1 MGFFDKA
8 LKKVQDVGENIA
20 ASANNVKTVVETSVQ
35 DTMEITG
42 LKRQIREL
50 EKEMDAQYLQIGKK
64 YAEFVADMDD
74 AEPETAENE
83 AAEATESSEV
93 IDEVKEEA
101 IDEVKAEDVAET
113 VDEAKEE
120 AADETIDEVKAEDT
134 AETIDEEKEVSEEPA
149 EDKVAEESDE
159 DEEPVFDVSDFLT
172 IIKQD
177 QAKKKELE
185 NQLAEVEKR
194 ALIYRTNSEFRHIFS
209 ELLGNKPHEVLYIL
223 RFSLETFAKFR
234 ILCSNSH
241 RTGIQIT
248 YAHHHTAKRYKRS
261 CRKSEFFRSQK
272 CRDRHISSAHQFSV
286 CFDLHT
292 FTQSVLDQCLMS
304 LSQTK
309 FPRKSRIVDGTFRS
323 STGTAVVTGNQNY
336 LCSCFCHTC
345 CYGSDA
351 CF

>member
-83 AAEATESSEV
+83 AAEAETTEATEPSEV

-101 IDEVKAEDVAET
+101 IDEVKAEAAAET

-120 AADETIDEVKAEDT
+120 AADETIDEMKAEDT

-194 ALIYRTNSEFRHIFS
+194 AKQNT
-209 ELLGNKPHEVLYIL
+209 LLREKTKAEESFEQEKG
-223 RFSLETFAKFR
+223 
-234 ILCSNSH
+234 
-241 RTGIQIT
+241 
-248 YAHHHTAKRYKRS
+248 
-261 CRKSEFFRSQK
+261 
-272 CRDRHISSAHQFSV
+272 
-286 CFDLHT
+286 
-292 FTQSVLDQCLMS
+292 VLDKALAMEIISKEEYEQKLNIARKKVENFEEIKKIEQQFEMGII
-304 LSQTK
+304 TK
-309 FPRKSRIVDGTFRS
+309 EEKDEKIN
-323 STGTAVVTGNQNY
+323 AILN
-336 LCSCFCHTC
+336 
-345 CYGSDA
+345 A
-351 CF
+351 

>member
-83 AAEATESSEV
+83 AAEVTESSEV

-101 IDEVKAEDVAET
+101 IDEVKEEDVAET

-120 AADETIDEVKAEDT
+120 AADESIDEVKAEDT
-134 AETIDEEKEVSEEPA
+134 AETIDEEKEVS
-149 EDKVAEESDE
+149 
-159 DEEPVFDVSDFLT
+159 EEPVFDVSDFLT

-194 ALIYRTNSEFRHIFS
+194 AKQNT
-209 ELLGNKPHEVLYIL
+209 LLREKTKAEESFEQEKG
-223 RFSLETFAKFR
+223 
-234 ILCSNSH
+234 
-241 RTGIQIT
+241 
-248 YAHHHTAKRYKRS
+248 
-261 CRKSEFFRSQK
+261 
-272 CRDRHISSAHQFSV
+272 
-286 CFDLHT
+286 
-292 FTQSVLDQCLMS
+292 VLDKALAMEIISKEEYEQKLNIARKKVENFEEIKKIEQQFEMGII
-304 LSQTK
+304 TK
-309 FPRKSRIVDGTFRS
+309 EEKDEKIN
-323 STGTAVVTGNQNY
+323 AILN
-336 LCSCFCHTC
+336 
-345 CYGSDA
+345 A
-351 CF
+351 

>member
-83 AAEATESSEV
+83 AAEAETTEATESSEV

-101 IDEVKAEDVAET
+101 IDEVKAEV
-113 VDEAKEE
+113 

-134 AETIDEEKEVSEEPA
+134 AETIDEEKEVFEEPA

-194 ALIYRTNSEFRHIFS
+194 AKQNT
-209 ELLGNKPHEVLYIL
+209 LLREKTKAEESFEQEKGIL
-223 RFSLETFAKFR
+223 DKALAMEIISKEEYEQKLNIARKKVENFEEIKKIEQQFEMGIITKEEKDEKINA
-234 ILCSNSH
+234 ILN
-241 RTGIQIT
+241 
-248 YAHHHTAKRYKRS
+248 A
-261 CRKSEFFRSQK
+261 
-272 CRDRHISSAHQFSV
+272 
-286 CFDLHT
+286 
-292 FTQSVLDQCLMS
+292 
-304 LSQTK
+304 
-309 FPRKSRIVDGTFRS
+309 
-323 STGTAVVTGNQNY
+323 
-336 LCSCFCHTC
+336 
-345 CYGSDA
+345 
-351 CF
+351 

>member
-83 AAEATESSEV
+83 AAEAETTEATEPSEV

-101 IDEVKAEDVAET
+101 IDEVKAEV
-113 VDEAKEE
+113 

-194 ALIYRTNSEFRHIFS
+194 AKQNT
-209 ELLGNKPHEVLYIL
+209 LLREKTKAEESFEQEKG
-223 RFSLETFAKFR
+223 
-234 ILCSNSH
+234 
-241 RTGIQIT
+241 
-248 YAHHHTAKRYKRS
+248 
-261 CRKSEFFRSQK
+261 
-272 CRDRHISSAHQFSV
+272 
-286 CFDLHT
+286 
-292 FTQSVLDQCLMS
+292 VLDKALAMEIISKEEYEQKLNIARKKVENFEEIKKIEQQFEMGII
-304 LSQTK
+304 TK
-309 FPRKSRIVDGTFRS
+309 EEKDEKIN
-323 STGTAVVTGNQNY
+323 AILN
-336 LCSCFCHTC
+336 
-345 CYGSDA
+345 A
-351 CF
+351 

>member
-83 AAEATESSEV
+83 AAEAETTEAETTEATESSEV

-101 IDEVKAEDVAET
+101 IDEVKAEAAAET

-120 AADETIDEVKAEDT
+120 AAAETIDEVKAEDT
-134 AETIDEEKEVSEEPA
+134 AETIDEEKEVSKEPA

-194 ALIYRTNSEFRHIFS
+194 AKQNT
-209 ELLGNKPHEVLYIL
+209 LLREKTKAEESFEQEKG
-223 RFSLETFAKFR
+223 
-234 ILCSNSH
+234 
-241 RTGIQIT
+241 
-248 YAHHHTAKRYKRS
+248 
-261 CRKSEFFRSQK
+261 
-272 CRDRHISSAHQFSV
+272 
-286 CFDLHT
+286 
-292 FTQSVLDQCLMS
+292 VLDKALAMEIISKEEYEQKLNIA
-304 LSQTK
+304 
-309 FPRKSRIVDGTFRS
+309 RKKVENFEEIKKIEQQFEMGIIRKEEKDEKIN
-323 STGTAVVTGNQNY
+323 AILN
-336 LCSCFCHTC
+336 
-345 CYGSDA
+345 A
-351 CF
+351 

>member
-8 LKKVQDVGENIA
+8 LKKVQDVGENIS

-93 IDEVKEEA
+93 IDEVKAEAAAEA
-101 IDEVKAEDVAET
+101 IDEVKAEAADET

-120 AADETIDEVKAEDT
+120 AAAETIDEVKAEDT
-134 AETIDEEKEVSEEPA
+134 AETIDEEKEASEEPA

-194 ALIYRTNSEFRHIFS
+194 AKQNT
-209 ELLGNKPHEVLYIL
+209 LLREKTKAEESFEQEKG
-223 RFSLETFAKFR
+223 
-234 ILCSNSH
+234 
-241 RTGIQIT
+241 
-248 YAHHHTAKRYKRS
+248 
-261 CRKSEFFRSQK
+261 
-272 CRDRHISSAHQFSV
+272 
-286 CFDLHT
+286 
-292 FTQSVLDQCLMS
+292 VLDKALAMEIISKEEYEQKLNIARKKVENFEEIKKIEQQFEMGII
-304 LSQTK
+304 TK
-309 FPRKSRIVDGTFRS
+309 EEKDEKIN
-323 STGTAVVTGNQNY
+323 AILN
-336 LCSCFCHTC
+336 
-345 CYGSDA
+345 A
-351 CF
+351 

>member
-83 AAEATESSEV
+83 AAEAETTEATESSEV
-93 IDEVKEEA
+93 IDEVKAEAAEA

-194 ALIYRTNSEFRHIFS
+194 AKQNT
-209 ELLGNKPHEVLYIL
+209 LLREKTKAEESFEQEKG
-223 RFSLETFAKFR
+223 
-234 ILCSNSH
+234 
-241 RTGIQIT
+241 
-248 YAHHHTAKRYKRS
+248 
-261 CRKSEFFRSQK
+261 
-272 CRDRHISSAHQFSV
+272 
-286 CFDLHT
+286 
-292 FTQSVLDQCLMS
+292 VLDKALAMEIISKEEYEQKLNIARKKVENFEEIKKIEQQFEMGII
-304 LSQTK
+304 TK
-309 FPRKSRIVDGTFRS
+309 EEKDEKIN
-323 STGTAVVTGNQNY
+323 AILN
-336 LCSCFCHTC
+336 
-345 CYGSDA
+345 A
-351 CF
+351 

>member
-8 LKKVQDVGENIA
+8 LKKVQDVGENIDE
-20 ASANNVKTVVETSVQ
+20 SANNVKKIVETSIQ

-83 AAEATESSEV
+83 AAEAETTEATEPSEV

-101 IDEVKAEDVAET
+101 IDEVKAEAAAET

-194 ALIYRTNSEFRHIFS
+194 AKQNT
-209 ELLGNKPHEVLYIL
+209 LLREKTKAEESFEQEKG
-223 RFSLETFAKFR
+223 
-234 ILCSNSH
+234 
-241 RTGIQIT
+241 
-248 YAHHHTAKRYKRS
+248 
-261 CRKSEFFRSQK
+261 
-272 CRDRHISSAHQFSV
+272 
-286 CFDLHT
+286 
-292 FTQSVLDQCLMS
+292 VLDKALAMEIISKEEYEQKLNIARKKVENFEEIKKIEQQFEMGII
-304 LSQTK
+304 TK
-309 FPRKSRIVDGTFRS
+309 EEKDEKIN
-323 STGTAVVTGNQNY
+323 AILN
-336 LCSCFCHTC
+336 
-345 CYGSDA
+345 A
-351 CF
+351 

>member
-83 AAEATESSEV
+83 AAEAETTEAETTEATESSEV

-101 IDEVKAEDVAET
+101 IDEVKAEAAAET

-120 AADETIDEVKAEDT
+120 AAAETIDEVKAEDT
-134 AETIDEEKEVSEEPA
+134 AETIDEVKEVSKEPA

-194 ALIYRTNSEFRHIFS
+194 AKQNT
-209 ELLGNKPHEVLYIL
+209 LLREKTKAEESFEQEKG
-223 RFSLETFAKFR
+223 
-234 ILCSNSH
+234 
-241 RTGIQIT
+241 
-248 YAHHHTAKRYKRS
+248 
-261 CRKSEFFRSQK
+261 
-272 CRDRHISSAHQFSV
+272 
-286 CFDLHT
+286 
-292 FTQSVLDQCLMS
+292 VLDKALAMEIISKEEYEQKLNIARKKVENFEEIKKIEQQFEMGII
-304 LSQTK
+304 TK
-309 FPRKSRIVDGTFRS
+309 EEKDEKIN
-323 STGTAVVTGNQNY
+323 AILN
-336 LCSCFCHTC
+336 
-345 CYGSDA
+345 A
-351 CF
+351 

>member
-74 AEPETAENE
+74 AEPETQQDAEPAAVENE
-83 AAEATESSEV
+83 ATGATESSEV
-93 IDEVKEEA
+93 IDEVKAEAAAEA

-120 AADETIDEVKAEDT
+120 APAETIDEVKAEDV
-134 AETIDEEKEVSEEPA
+134 AETVDEEKEVSEEPA

-194 ALIYRTNSEFRHIFS
+194 AKQNT
-209 ELLGNKPHEVLYIL
+209 LLREKTKAEESFEQEKG
-223 RFSLETFAKFR
+223 
-234 ILCSNSH
+234 
-241 RTGIQIT
+241 
-248 YAHHHTAKRYKRS
+248 
-261 CRKSEFFRSQK
+261 
-272 CRDRHISSAHQFSV
+272 
-286 CFDLHT
+286 
-292 FTQSVLDQCLMS
+292 VLDKALAMEIISKEEYEQKLNIARKKVENFEEIKKIEQQFEMGII
-304 LSQTK
+304 TK
-309 FPRKSRIVDGTFRS
+309 EEKDEKIN
-323 STGTAVVTGNQNY
+323 AILN
-336 LCSCFCHTC
+336 
-345 CYGSDA
+345 A
-351 CF
+351 

>member
-83 AAEATESSEV
+83 AAEAETTEATEPSEV

-101 IDEVKAEDVAET
+101 IDEVKAEAAAET

-120 AADETIDEVKAEDT
+120 APAETIDEVKAEDT
-134 AETIDEEKEVSEEPA
+134 AETIDEEKEASEEPA

-194 ALIYRTNSEFRHIFS
+194 AKQNTH
-209 ELLGNKPHEVLYIL
+209 L
-223 RFSLETFAKFR
+223 REKTKAEESFEQEK
-234 ILCSNSH
+234 
-241 RTGIQIT
+241 G
-248 YAHHHTAKRYKRS
+248 
-261 CRKSEFFRSQK
+261 
-272 CRDRHISSAHQFSV
+272 
-286 CFDLHT
+286 
-292 FTQSVLDQCLMS
+292 VLDKALAMEIISKEEYEQKLNIARKKVENFEEIKKIEQQFEMGII
-304 LSQTK
+304 TK
-309 FPRKSRIVDGTFRS
+309 EEKDEKIN
-323 STGTAVVTGNQNY
+323 AILN
-336 LCSCFCHTC
+336 
-345 CYGSDA
+345 A
-351 CF
+351 

>member
-83 AAEATESSEV
+83 AAEAETTEATESSEV

-101 IDEVKAEDVAET
+101 IDEVKAEAAAET
-113 VDEAKEE
+113 VDEA
-120 AADETIDEVKAEDT
+120 
-134 AETIDEEKEVSEEPA
+134 KEVSEEPA

-194 ALIYRTNSEFRHIFS
+194 AKQNT
-209 ELLGNKPHEVLYIL
+209 LLREKTKAEESFEQEKG
-223 RFSLETFAKFR
+223 
-234 ILCSNSH
+234 
-241 RTGIQIT
+241 
-248 YAHHHTAKRYKRS
+248 
-261 CRKSEFFRSQK
+261 
-272 CRDRHISSAHQFSV
+272 
-286 CFDLHT
+286 
-292 FTQSVLDQCLMS
+292 VLDKALAMEIISKEEYEQKLNIARKKVENFEEIKKIEQQFEMGII
-304 LSQTK
+304 TK
-309 FPRKSRIVDGTFRS
+309 EEEDEKIN
-323 STGTAVVTGNQNY
+323 AILN
-336 LCSCFCHTC
+336 
-345 CYGSDA
+345 A
-351 CF
+351 

>member
-1 MGFFDKA
+1 MGFFAKA

-101 IDEVKAEDVAET
+101 IDEVKAEAADET

-120 AADETIDEVKAEDT
+120 AA
-134 AETIDEEKEVSEEPA
+134 
-149 EDKVAEESDE
+149 DE

-185 NQLAEVEKR
+185 NQLEEVEKR
-194 ALIYRTNSEFRHIFS
+194 AKQNT
-209 ELLGNKPHEVLYIL
+209 LLREKTKAEESFEQEKG
-223 RFSLETFAKFR
+223 
-234 ILCSNSH
+234 
-241 RTGIQIT
+241 
-248 YAHHHTAKRYKRS
+248 
-261 CRKSEFFRSQK
+261 
-272 CRDRHISSAHQFSV
+272 
-286 CFDLHT
+286 
-292 FTQSVLDQCLMS
+292 VLDKALAMEIISKEEYEQKLNIARKKVENFEEIKKIEQQFEMGII
-304 LSQTK
+304 TK
-309 FPRKSRIVDGTFRS
+309 EEKDEKIN
-323 STGTAVVTGNQNY
+323 AILN
-336 LCSCFCHTC
+336 
-345 CYGSDA
+345 A
-351 CF
+351 

>member
-83 AAEATESSEV
+83 AAEAETTEATESSEV

-101 IDEVKAEDVAET
+101 IDEVKAEAAAET

-120 AADETIDEVKAEDT
+120 AAAETIDEVKAEDT

-194 ALIYRTNSEFRHIFS
+194 AKQNT
-209 ELLGNKPHEVLYIL
+209 LLREKTKAEESFEQEKG
-223 RFSLETFAKFR
+223 
-234 ILCSNSH
+234 
-241 RTGIQIT
+241 
-248 YAHHHTAKRYKRS
+248 
-261 CRKSEFFRSQK
+261 
-272 CRDRHISSAHQFSV
+272 
-286 CFDLHT
+286 
-292 FTQSVLDQCLMS
+292 VLDKALAMEIISKEEYEQKLNIAKKKEENFEEIKKIEQQFEMGII
-304 LSQTK
+304 TK
-309 FPRKSRIVDGTFRS
+309 EEKDEKIN
-323 STGTAVVTGNQNY
+323 AILN
-336 LCSCFCHTC
+336 
-345 CYGSDA
+345 A
-351 CF
+351 

>member
-83 AAEATESSEV
+83 AAEAETTEATESSEV

-101 IDEVKAEDVAET
+101 IDEVKAEAAAET

-120 AADETIDEVKAEDT
+120 AAAETIDEVKAEDT

-194 ALIYRTNSEFRHIFS
+194 AKQNT
-209 ELLGNKPHEVLYIL
+209 LLREKTKAEESFEQEKG
-223 RFSLETFAKFR
+223 
-234 ILCSNSH
+234 
-241 RTGIQIT
+241 
-248 YAHHHTAKRYKRS
+248 
-261 CRKSEFFRSQK
+261 
-272 CRDRHISSAHQFSV
+272 
-286 CFDLHT
+286 
-292 FTQSVLDQCLMS
+292 VLDKALAMEIISKEEYEQKLNIAKNKVENFEEIKKIEQQFEMGII
-304 LSQTK
+304 TK
-309 FPRKSRIVDGTFRS
+309 EEKDEKIN
-323 STGTAVVTGNQNY
+323 AILN
-336 LCSCFCHTC
+336 
-345 CYGSDA
+345 A
-351 CF
+351 

>member
-83 AAEATESSEV
+83 AAEAETTEAETTEATESSEV

-101 IDEVKAEDVAET
+101 IDEVKAEAAAET

-120 AADETIDEVKAEDT
+120 AVAETIDEVKAEDT
-134 AETIDEEKEVSEEPA
+134 AETIDEEKEVSKEPA

-194 ALIYRTNSEFRHIFS
+194 AKQNT
-209 ELLGNKPHEVLYIL
+209 LLREKTKAEESFEQEKG
-223 RFSLETFAKFR
+223 
-234 ILCSNSH
+234 
-241 RTGIQIT
+241 
-248 YAHHHTAKRYKRS
+248 
-261 CRKSEFFRSQK
+261 
-272 CRDRHISSAHQFSV
+272 
-286 CFDLHT
+286 
-292 FTQSVLDQCLMS
+292 VLDKALAMEIISKEEYEQKLNIARKKVENFEEIKKIEQQFEMGII
-304 LSQTK
+304 TK
-309 FPRKSRIVDGTFRS
+309 EEKDEKIN
-323 STGTAVVTGNQNY
+323 AILN
-336 LCSCFCHTC
+336 
-345 CYGSDA
+345 A
-351 CF
+351 

>member
-83 AAEATESSEV
+83 AAEAETTEATESSEV

-101 IDEVKAEDVAET
+101 IDEVKAEAADET

-120 AADETIDEVKAEDT
+120 AA
-134 AETIDEEKEVSEEPA
+134 
-149 EDKVAEESDE
+149 DE

-194 ALIYRTNSEFRHIFS
+194 AKQNT
-209 ELLGNKPHEVLYIL
+209 LLREKTKAEESFEQEKG
-223 RFSLETFAKFR
+223 
-234 ILCSNSH
+234 
-241 RTGIQIT
+241 
-248 YAHHHTAKRYKRS
+248 
-261 CRKSEFFRSQK
+261 
-272 CRDRHISSAHQFSV
+272 
-286 CFDLHT
+286 
-292 FTQSVLDQCLMS
+292 VLDKALAMEIISKEEYEQKLNIAKKKVENFEEIKKIEQQFEMGII
-304 LSQTK
+304 TK
-309 FPRKSRIVDGTFRS
+309 EEKDEKIN
-323 STGTAVVTGNQNY
+323 AILN
-336 LCSCFCHTC
+336 
-345 CYGSDA
+345 A
-351 CF
+351 

>member
-83 AAEATESSEV
+83 AAEAETTEATEPSEV

-101 IDEVKAEDVAET
+101 IDEVKAEAAAET

-134 AETIDEEKEVSEEPA
+134 AETIDEEKEASEEPA

-194 ALIYRTNSEFRHIFS
+194 AKQNT
-209 ELLGNKPHEVLYIL
+209 LLREKTKAEESFEQEKG
-223 RFSLETFAKFR
+223 
-234 ILCSNSH
+234 
-241 RTGIQIT
+241 
-248 YAHHHTAKRYKRS
+248 
-261 CRKSEFFRSQK
+261 
-272 CRDRHISSAHQFSV
+272 
-286 CFDLHT
+286 
-292 FTQSVLDQCLMS
+292 VLDKALAMEIISKEEYEQKLNIARKKVENFEEIKKIEQQFEMGII
-304 LSQTK
+304 TK
-309 FPRKSRIVDGTFRS
+309 EEKDEKIN
-323 STGTAVVTGNQNY
+323 AILN
-336 LCSCFCHTC
+336 
-345 CYGSDA
+345 A
-351 CF
+351 

>member
-20 ASANNVKTVVETSVQ
+20 ASASNVKTVVETSVQ
-35 DTMEITG
+35 DTMEISS

-83 AAEATESSEV
+83 ATEAETTEATESSEV
-93 IDEVKEEA
+93 IDEVKAEAAEA

-194 ALIYRTNSEFRHIFS
+194 AKQNT
-209 ELLGNKPHEVLYIL
+209 LLREKTKAEESFEQEKG
-223 RFSLETFAKFR
+223 
-234 ILCSNSH
+234 
-241 RTGIQIT
+241 
-248 YAHHHTAKRYKRS
+248 
-261 CRKSEFFRSQK
+261 
-272 CRDRHISSAHQFSV
+272 
-286 CFDLHT
+286 
-292 FTQSVLDQCLMS
+292 VLDKALAMEIISKEEYEQKLNIARKKVENFEEIKKIEQQFEMGII
-304 LSQTK
+304 TK
-309 FPRKSRIVDGTFRS
+309 EEKDEKIN
-323 STGTAVVTGNQNY
+323 AILN
-336 LCSCFCHTC
+336 
-345 CYGSDA
+345 A
-351 CF
+351 

>member
-83 AAEATESSEV
+83 AAEAETTEAETTEATESSEV

-101 IDEVKAEDVAET
+101 AAET

-120 AADETIDEVKAEDT
+120 AAAETIDEVKAEDT
-134 AETIDEEKEVSEEPA
+134 AETIDEEKEVSKEPA

-194 ALIYRTNSEFRHIFS
+194 AKQNT
-209 ELLGNKPHEVLYIL
+209 LLREKTKAEESFEQEKG
-223 RFSLETFAKFR
+223 
-234 ILCSNSH
+234 
-241 RTGIQIT
+241 
-248 YAHHHTAKRYKRS
+248 
-261 CRKSEFFRSQK
+261 
-272 CRDRHISSAHQFSV
+272 
-286 CFDLHT
+286 
-292 FTQSVLDQCLMS
+292 VLDKALAMEIISKEEYEQKLNIARKKVENFEEIKKIEQQFEMGII
-304 LSQTK
+304 TK
-309 FPRKSRIVDGTFRS
+309 EEKDEKIN
-323 STGTAVVTGNQNY
+323 AILN
-336 LCSCFCHTC
+336 
-345 CYGSDA
+345 A
-351 CF
+351 

>member
-83 AAEATESSEV
+83 TTEATESSEV

-101 IDEVKAEDVAET
+101 IDEVKAEAAET

-120 AADETIDEVKAEDT
+120 DT
-134 AETIDEEKEVSEEPA
+134 AETIDDEKEVSEEPA

-194 ALIYRTNSEFRHIFS
+194 AKQNT
-209 ELLGNKPHEVLYIL
+209 LLREKTKAEESFEQEKG
-223 RFSLETFAKFR
+223 
-234 ILCSNSH
+234 
-241 RTGIQIT
+241 
-248 YAHHHTAKRYKRS
+248 
-261 CRKSEFFRSQK
+261 
-272 CRDRHISSAHQFSV
+272 
-286 CFDLHT
+286 
-292 FTQSVLDQCLMS
+292 VLDKALAMEIISKEEYEQKLNIARKKVENFEEIKKIEQQFEMGII
-304 LSQTK
+304 TK
-309 FPRKSRIVDGTFRS
+309 EEKDEKINAILNP
-323 STGTAVVTGNQNY
+323 
-336 LCSCFCHTC
+336 
-345 CYGSDA
+345 
-351 CF
+351 

>member
-101 IDEVKAEDVAET
+101 IDEVKAEAADET

-120 AADETIDEVKAEDT
+120 AA
-134 AETIDEEKEVSEEPA
+134 
-149 EDKVAEESDE
+149 DE

-194 ALIYRTNSEFRHIFS
+194 AKQNT
-209 ELLGNKPHEVLYIL
+209 LLREKTKAEESFEQEKG
-223 RFSLETFAKFR
+223 
-234 ILCSNSH
+234 
-241 RTGIQIT
+241 
-248 YAHHHTAKRYKRS
+248 
-261 CRKSEFFRSQK
+261 
-272 CRDRHISSAHQFSV
+272 
-286 CFDLHT
+286 
-292 FTQSVLDQCLMS
+292 VLDKALAMEIISKEEYEQKLNIARKKVENFEEIKKIEQQFEMGII
-304 LSQTK
+304 TK
-309 FPRKSRIVDGTFRS
+309 
-323 STGTAVVTGNQNY
+323 
-336 LCSCFCHTC
+336 
-345 CYGSDA
+345 
-351 CF
+351 

>member
-101 IDEVKAEDVAET
+101 IDEVKAEAADET

-120 AADETIDEVKAEDT
+120 AA
-134 AETIDEEKEVSEEPA
+134 
-149 EDKVAEESDE
+149 DE

-194 ALIYRTNSEFRHIFS
+194 AKQNT
-209 ELLGNKPHEVLYIL
+209 LLREKTKAEESFEQEKG
-223 RFSLETFAKFR
+223 
-234 ILCSNSH
+234 
-241 RTGIQIT
+241 
-248 YAHHHTAKRYKRS
+248 
-261 CRKSEFFRSQK
+261 
-272 CRDRHISSAHQFSV
+272 
-286 CFDLHT
+286 
-292 FTQSVLDQCLMS
+292 VLDKALAMEIISKEEYEQKLNIARKKVENFEEIKKIEQQFEMGII
-304 LSQTK
+304 TK
-309 FPRKSRIVDGTFRS
+309 EEKDEKIN
-323 STGTAVVTGNQNY
+323 AI
-336 LCSCFCHTC
+336 L
-345 CYGSDA
+345 DA
-351 CF
+351 

>member
-83 AAEATESSEV
+83 AAEAETTEATESSEV

-101 IDEVKAEDVAET
+101 IDEVKAEA
-113 VDEAKEE
+113 

-194 ALIYRTNSEFRHIFS
+194 AKQNT
-209 ELLGNKPHEVLYIL
+209 LLREKTKAEESFEQEKG
-223 RFSLETFAKFR
+223 
-234 ILCSNSH
+234 
-241 RTGIQIT
+241 
-248 YAHHHTAKRYKRS
+248 
-261 CRKSEFFRSQK
+261 
-272 CRDRHISSAHQFSV
+272 
-286 CFDLHT
+286 
-292 FTQSVLDQCLMS
+292 VLDKALAMEIISKEEYEQKLNIARKKVENFEEIKKIEQQFEMGII
-304 LSQTK
+304 TK
-309 FPRKSRIVDGTFRS
+309 EEKDEKIN
-323 STGTAVVTGNQNY
+323 AIQN
-336 LCSCFCHTC
+336 
-345 CYGSDA
+345 A
-351 CF
+351 

>member
-83 AAEATESSEV
+83 TTEATESSEV
-93 IDEVKEEA
+93 IDEVK
-101 IDEVKAEDVAET
+101 AEVAET

-194 ALIYRTNSEFRHIFS
+194 AKQNT
-209 ELLGNKPHEVLYIL
+209 LLREKTKAEESFEQEKG
-223 RFSLETFAKFR
+223 
-234 ILCSNSH
+234 
-241 RTGIQIT
+241 
-248 YAHHHTAKRYKRS
+248 
-261 CRKSEFFRSQK
+261 
-272 CRDRHISSAHQFSV
+272 
-286 CFDLHT
+286 
-292 FTQSVLDQCLMS
+292 VLDKALAMEIISKEEYEQKLNIAKKKVENFEEIKKIEQQFEMGII
-304 LSQTK
+304 TK
-309 FPRKSRIVDGTFRS
+309 EEKDEKIN
-323 STGTAVVTGNQNY
+323 AILN
-336 LCSCFCHTC
+336 
-345 CYGSDA
+345 A
-351 CF
+351 

>member
-83 AAEATESSEV
+83 AAEAETTEATESSEV

-101 IDEVKAEDVAET
+101 IDEVKAEAAAET

-134 AETIDEEKEVSEEPA
+134 AETIDEEKEVSKEPA

-194 ALIYRTNSEFRHIFS
+194 AKQNT
-209 ELLGNKPHEVLYIL
+209 LLREKTKAEESFEQEKG
-223 RFSLETFAKFR
+223 
-234 ILCSNSH
+234 
-241 RTGIQIT
+241 
-248 YAHHHTAKRYKRS
+248 
-261 CRKSEFFRSQK
+261 
-272 CRDRHISSAHQFSV
+272 
-286 CFDLHT
+286 
-292 FTQSVLDQCLMS
+292 VLDKALAMEIISKEEYEQKLNIARKKVENFEEIKKIEQQFEMGII
-304 LSQTK
+304 TK
-309 FPRKSRIVDGTFRS
+309 EEKDEKIN
-323 STGTAVVTGNQNY
+323 AILN
-336 LCSCFCHTC
+336 
-345 CYGSDA
+345 A
-351 CF
+351 

>member
-83 AAEATESSEV
+83 AAEAETTEATESSEV
-93 IDEVKEEA
+93 IDEA
-101 IDEVKAEDVAET
+101 IDEVKAEAAAET
-113 VDEAKEE
+113 VDEA
-120 AADETIDEVKAEDT
+120 
-134 AETIDEEKEVSEEPA
+134 KEVSEEPA

-194 ALIYRTNSEFRHIFS
+194 AKQNT
-209 ELLGNKPHEVLYIL
+209 LLREKTKAEESFEQEKG
-223 RFSLETFAKFR
+223 
-234 ILCSNSH
+234 
-241 RTGIQIT
+241 
-248 YAHHHTAKRYKRS
+248 
-261 CRKSEFFRSQK
+261 
-272 CRDRHISSAHQFSV
+272 
-286 CFDLHT
+286 
-292 FTQSVLDQCLMS
+292 VLDKALAMEIISKEEYEQKLNIARKKVENFEEIKKIEQQFEMGII
-304 LSQTK
+304 TK
-309 FPRKSRIVDGTFRS
+309 EEEDEKIN
-323 STGTAVVTGNQNY
+323 AILN
-336 LCSCFCHTC
+336 
-345 CYGSDA
+345 A
-351 CF
+351 

>member
-93 IDEVKEEA
+93 IDEVKAEAAAEA

-120 AADETIDEVKAEDT
+120 VAAETIDEVKAEDT
-134 AETIDEEKEVSEEPA
+134 AETIDEEKEASEEPA

-194 ALIYRTNSEFRHIFS
+194 AKQNT
-209 ELLGNKPHEVLYIL
+209 LLREKTKAEESFEQEKG
-223 RFSLETFAKFR
+223 
-234 ILCSNSH
+234 
-241 RTGIQIT
+241 
-248 YAHHHTAKRYKRS
+248 
-261 CRKSEFFRSQK
+261 
-272 CRDRHISSAHQFSV
+272 
-286 CFDLHT
+286 
-292 FTQSVLDQCLMS
+292 VLDKALAMEIISKEEYEQKLNIARKKVENFEEIKKIEQQFEMGII
-304 LSQTK
+304 TK
-309 FPRKSRIVDGTFRS
+309 EEKDEKIN
-323 STGTAVVTGNQNY
+323 AILN
-336 LCSCFCHTC
+336 
-345 CYGSDA
+345 A
-351 CF
+351 

>member
-35 DTMEITG
+35 DTIEITG

-83 AAEATESSEV
+83 AAEAETTEATEPSEV
-93 IDEVKEEA
+93 IDEVKGEA
-101 IDEVKAEDVAET
+101 IDEVKAEAAAET

-194 ALIYRTNSEFRHIFS
+194 AKQNT
-209 ELLGNKPHEVLYIL
+209 LLREKTKAEESFEQEKG
-223 RFSLETFAKFR
+223 
-234 ILCSNSH
+234 
-241 RTGIQIT
+241 
-248 YAHHHTAKRYKRS
+248 
-261 CRKSEFFRSQK
+261 
-272 CRDRHISSAHQFSV
+272 
-286 CFDLHT
+286 
-292 FTQSVLDQCLMS
+292 VLDKALAMEIISKEEYEQKLNIARKKVENFEEIKKIEQQFEMGII
-304 LSQTK
+304 TK
-309 FPRKSRIVDGTFRS
+309 EEKDEKIN
-323 STGTAVVTGNQNY
+323 AILN
-336 LCSCFCHTC
+336 
-345 CYGSDA
+345 A
-351 CF
+351 

>member
-83 AAEATESSEV
+83 AAEAETTEATEPSEM

-101 IDEVKAEDVAET
+101 IDEVKAEAAAET

-194 ALIYRTNSEFRHIFS
+194 AKQNT
-209 ELLGNKPHEVLYIL
+209 LLREKTKAEESFEQEKG
-223 RFSLETFAKFR
+223 
-234 ILCSNSH
+234 
-241 RTGIQIT
+241 
-248 YAHHHTAKRYKRS
+248 
-261 CRKSEFFRSQK
+261 
-272 CRDRHISSAHQFSV
+272 
-286 CFDLHT
+286 
-292 FTQSVLDQCLMS
+292 VLDKALAMEIISKEEYEQKLNIARKKVENFEEIKKIEQQFEMGII
-304 LSQTK
+304 TK
-309 FPRKSRIVDGTFRS
+309 EEKDEKIN
-323 STGTAVVTGNQNY
+323 AILN
-336 LCSCFCHTC
+336 
-345 CYGSDA
+345 A
-351 CF
+351 

>member
-1 MGFFDKA
+1 
-8 LKKVQDVGENIA
+8 
-20 ASANNVKTVVETSVQ
+20 
-35 DTMEITG
+35 MEITG

-120 AADETIDEVKAEDT
+120 AAAETIDEVKAEDT

-194 ALIYRTNSEFRHIFS
+194 AKQNT
-209 ELLGNKPHEVLYIL
+209 LLREKTKAEESFEQEKG
-223 RFSLETFAKFR
+223 
-234 ILCSNSH
+234 
-241 RTGIQIT
+241 
-248 YAHHHTAKRYKRS
+248 
-261 CRKSEFFRSQK
+261 
-272 CRDRHISSAHQFSV
+272 
-286 CFDLHT
+286 
-292 FTQSVLDQCLMS
+292 VLDKALAMEIISKEEYEQKLNIA
-304 LSQTK
+304 
-309 FPRKSRIVDGTFRS
+309 RKK
-323 STGTAVVTGNQNY
+323 
-336 LCSCFCHTC
+336 
-345 CYGSDA
+345 
-351 CF
+351 

>member
-74 AEPETAENE
+74 AEPETAENKAAE
-83 AAEATESSEV
+83 AETTEATESSEV

-101 IDEVKAEDVAET
+101 IDEVKAEAAAET

-149 EDKVAEESDE
+149 EDKVTEESDE

-194 ALIYRTNSEFRHIFS
+194 AKQNT
-209 ELLGNKPHEVLYIL
+209 LLREKTKAEESFEQEKG
-223 RFSLETFAKFR
+223 
-234 ILCSNSH
+234 
-241 RTGIQIT
+241 
-248 YAHHHTAKRYKRS
+248 
-261 CRKSEFFRSQK
+261 
-272 CRDRHISSAHQFSV
+272 
-286 CFDLHT
+286 
-292 FTQSVLDQCLMS
+292 VLDKALAMEIISKEEYEQKLNIARKKVENFEEIKKIEQQFEMGII
-304 LSQTK
+304 TK
-309 FPRKSRIVDGTFRS
+309 EEKDEKIN
-323 STGTAVVTGNQNY
+323 AILN
-336 LCSCFCHTC
+336 
-345 CYGSDA
+345 A
-351 CF
+351 